1 MQHKYSNPMNN
12 TGLYH
17 ELNRALAL
25 LNRKDRRKL
34 LAVTFL
40 QIIFGILDLL
50 GVAAI
55 GVVTALAFRGIKA
68 QSPGDRVEWVL
79 KLTGLN
85 RFDFRYQVV
94 LLSIFAVL
102 IFSSKTLFSVVF
114 LRRTLFY
121 LSRKSSEIS
130 ADLTSRLLNRELT
143 FIRNS
148 PVQQRLFSLT
158 TGVSNIT
165 VGVLTNIVLIVSDS
179 SLLIVLLLGLLFV
192 DPVICLST
200 LIVFSSIGF
209 LLYFLLHTR
218 AMKNGK
224 LLAKETIESNQSIV
238 EAILSFREIYVKGS
252 REFYSKRIQIQRGK
266 LAKYDAE
273 LKFLPSISKYTTELA
288 VVVGIAG
295 IAALQFARYETNHA
309 VAVLSIFVAASTRI
323 APAVMRLQQ
332 STITVKAYL
341 GSAVPTLD
349 LADELRETPTL
360 DNKLNSISL
369 EHGGFN
375 AEVNFDKVSFSY
387 DNDSNETIRE
397 ICMKVPNGTMAAVVG
412 PSGGGKSTIIDLI
425 LGILKPQK
433 GTVQIGG
440 LTPQEAIK
448 KWPGAIGYVPQEVFI
463 SNGTIRENICL
474 GFDATTVDEKLIW
487 DALEGADLA
496 EFVRSIDGHLE
507 FIVGDNGGSL
517 SGGQRQ
523 RIGIARSLLTK
534 PSLVILDEATSALD
548 SVTEKRIS
556 ESILRLRG
564 NCTVIVVAHRL
575 STIRDSDQVI
585 YIEDGSVVATGTFDE
600 VKSTTPKFKEQ
611 AEFMGL

>member
-200 LIVFSSIGF
+200 FIVFSSIGF

>member
-218 AMKNGK
+218 ATKNGK

-487 DALEGADLA
+487 DALEAADLA